1 MKQDKFFRL
10 IELATKI
17 TLIKDKKLFEG
28 LAKK

>member
-17 TLIKDKKLFEG
+17 TLMEDKKLFGE